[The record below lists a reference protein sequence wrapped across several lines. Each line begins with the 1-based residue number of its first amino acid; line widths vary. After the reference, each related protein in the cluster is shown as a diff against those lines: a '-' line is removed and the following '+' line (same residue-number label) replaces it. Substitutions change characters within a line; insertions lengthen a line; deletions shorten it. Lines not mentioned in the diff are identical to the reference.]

1 MNRWSSSV
9 TVWRPRGL
17 VDELAKTALGRYAVA
32 VIGEEP
38 RLAYN
43 RVLLSSVLAG
53 RPARTRSSSG
63 RPTGGGIAASRCAT
77 AIASPRSTPA
87 AASSRSPAKRAL
99 EYSKLVLA
107 TGSTPLRL
115 NVPGADLAGVH
126 TFRDTRDVDLL
137 LSARCRRRSA
147 SSSVGGGLLGLEA
160 AYGLAKAGAP
170 VTLLHLM
177 DRLMER
183 QLDGPAADLL
193 KTLVERKGIRILLN
207 ASTKCIHGD
216 GHVEAVELADGSR
229 IEADAVI
236 FAAGIRPNIALAKD
250 AGIAVN
256 RGIVVNDEMQTASPD
271 IYALGECAEHRG
283 TCYGLVEPAYEQA
296 RVLARHLAGRP
307 ASYQGSVVSTNLK
320 VSGVS
325 VFSAGDFMGG
335 EGGESL
341 VLTDRQARH
350 LQEARHRRRP
360 AHRRGAHRRYRRCA
374 VVSRADPQP
383 REGDGDPHRHDVR
396 PRARASGRQGSLIRR
411 LEMTAIDPTLRA
423 TKTTC
428 PYCGVGCGVLAT
440 PTARAGAAIAGDPD
454 HPANFGRL
462 CSKGSA
468 LGETV
473 GAGKPVAVPDDPLQG
488 GAGTRRLER
497 CARPRRPPH
506 AAHRPRATAPTRS
519 RSHLS
524 GQLRPRITTSPT
536 S

>member
-1 MNRWSSSV
+1 MSEPLVIVGNGMAAAR
-9 TVWRPRGL
+9 L

-32 VIGEEP
+32 VIGDEP

-53 RPARTRSSSG
+53 ETGSHEIELRPADWWRHRGVTVRYGYRVTEIDTG
-63 RPTGGGIAASRCAT
+63 RRELKIEGEESM
-77 AIASPRSTPA
+77 
-87 AASSRSPAKRAL
+87 

-107 TGSTPLRL
+107 IGSTPLRL

-137 LSARCRRRSA
+137 LTLAAARKRVVV
-147 SSSVGGGLLGLEA
+147 VGGGLLGLEA

-183 QLDGPAADLL
+183 QLDAPAADLL

-207 ASTKCIHGD
+207 ASTVRIHGE
-216 GHVEAVELADGSR
+216 GQVEGVELADGSR

-236 FAAGIRPNIALAKD
+236 FAAGIRPNTALAKD

-307 ASYQGSVVSTNLK
+307 AAYQGSVVSTNLK

-325 VFSAGDFMGG
+325 VFSAGDVMGG
-335 EGGESL
+335 EGSESL
-341 VLTDRQARH
+341 VLTDR
-350 LQEARHRRRP
+350 
-360 AHRRGAHRRYRRCA
+360 RRGTYKKLVIADGRLTGA
-374 VVSRADPQP
+374 VLI
-383 REGDGDPHRHDVR
+383 GDTVD
-396 PRARASGRQGSLIRR
+396 ALWYLELIRNS
-411 LEMTAIDPTLRA
+411 E
-423 TKTTC
+423 K
-428 PYCGVGCGVLAT
+428 V
-440 PTARAGAAIAGDPD
+440 AAIRTDMV
-454 HPANFGRL
+454 FGRAL
-462 CSKGSA
+462 ARSSK
-468 LGETV
+468 
-473 GAGKPVAVPDDPLQG
+473 
-488 GAGTRRLER
+488 
-497 CARPRRPPH
+497 
-506 AAHRPRATAPTRS
+506 AA
-519 RSHLS
+519 
-524 GQLRPRITTSPT
+524 
-536 S
+536 

>member
-1 MNRWSSSV
+1 MSEPLVIVGNGMAAAR
-9 TVWRPRGL
+9 L

-32 VIGEEP
+32 VIGDEP

-53 RPARTRSSSG
+53 ETGSHEIELRPADWWRHRGVTVRYGYRVTEIDTG
-63 RPTGGGIAASRCAT
+63 RRELKIEGEESM
-77 AIASPRSTPA
+77 
-87 AASSRSPAKRAL
+87 

-137 LSARCRRRSA
+137 LTLAAAKKRVVV
-147 SSSVGGGLLGLEA
+147 VGGGLLGLEA
-160 AYGLAKAGAP
+160 AYGLGKAGAP

-236 FAAGIRPNIALAKD
+236 FAAGIKPNIALAKD

-256 RGIVVNDEMQTASPD
+256 RGIVVNDVMQTASPD
-271 IYALGECAEHRG
+271 IFALGECAEHRG

-307 ASYQGSVVSTNLK
+307 AAYQGSVVSTNLK

-335 EGGESL
+335 EGSENL
-341 VLTDRQARH
+341 VLSD
-350 LQEARHRRRP
+350 RRRGTYKKLVI
-360 AHRRGAHRRYRRCA
+360 ADGRLTGA
-374 VVSRADPQP
+374 VLI
-383 REGDGDPHRHDVR
+383 GDTVD
-396 PRARASGRQGSLIRR
+396 ALWYLELIRNR
-411 LEMTAIDPTLRA
+411 D
-423 TKTTC
+423 K
-428 PYCGVGCGVLAT
+428 V
-440 PTARAGAAIAGDPD
+440 AAIRTDMM
-454 HPANFGRL
+454 FGR
-462 CSKGSA
+462 A
-468 LGETV
+468 L
-473 GAGKPVAVPDDPLQG
+473 
-488 GAGTRRLER
+488 
-497 CARPRRPPH
+497 ARPSK
-506 AAHRPRATAPTRS
+506 AA
-519 RSHLS
+519 
-524 GQLRPRITTSPT
+524 
-536 S
+536 